1 MSNTQ
6 NKVPGYS
13 KKIPCNETRYFF
25 EKVKGKQFHPKESA
39 CDEFTVRLQIRKRHF
54 LDWNAVA
61 YQLCITDWV
70 NQFHTVGMTSGNSTK
85 LVSSFRI
92 RSGDHEKCQK
102 ASPSYKKSLKEYKK
116 GKKNIVFPWPKKCL
130 VEKK

>member
-39 CDEFTVRLQIRKRHF
+39 CDEFTVRLQIRKRHS

-61 YQLCITDWV
+61 YQLCIRDWV
-70 NQFHTVGMTSGNSTK
+70 NQFHTIGMTSGNSTK
-85 LVSSFRI
+85 LVSTFRV
-92 RSGDHEKCQK
+92 RLGDHSKCII
-102 ASPSYKKSLKEYKK
+102 ASRKYQLALKEYNKTKK
-116 GKKNIVFPWPKKCL
+116 MPVYDWPIKCL